1 MPTPPAAKL
10 VAPDEGKTVM
20 LFGVRFDYKVVT
32 ADSGGSLAL
41 LEVEIPSGTL
51 VKPHNHSREDEFSL
65 VLAGTVGVRIG
76 DRALEASRGS
86 YMVKPRGI
94 PHAMWNAGG
103 TPARVVEMLSPAG
116 LETYFERLGPILA
129 HEGGAGAKE
138 YYELAHSYGITIQDD
153 WIEELERTYGVKL

>member
-41 LEVEIPSGTL
+41 LEVEIPAGTL

-76 DRALEASRGS
+76 DRVLEASQGS
-86 YMVKPRGI
+86 YLVKPRGI
-94 PHAMWNAGG
+94 PHAMWNAGS

-116 LETYFERLGPILA
+116 LETYFERLGPVLA

-138 YYELAHSYGITIQDD
+138 YYELAESYGITIQDD